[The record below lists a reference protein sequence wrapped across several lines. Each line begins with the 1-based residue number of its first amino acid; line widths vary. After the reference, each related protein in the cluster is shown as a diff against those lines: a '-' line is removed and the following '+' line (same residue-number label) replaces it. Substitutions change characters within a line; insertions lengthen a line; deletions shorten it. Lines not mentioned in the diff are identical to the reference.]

1 MTSSSTD
8 IVNRDT
14 IMMAGA
20 RIGPHI
26 RRTPFMEIQAGDLL
40 PDRPVVLKL
49 EYMQHSGSFKARGA
63 FNAMLS
69 RPVPEAGVIAAS
81 GGNHGAAVAFA
92 ARKLGHNAEIFVPEL
107 ASKAKIRRLEAYG
120 ATVNVIGSVFAE
132 ALEACIARQQE
143 TGALFLHPY
152 DQPEILNGQ
161 GTVALDFTA
170 QIPSVDTIMVSVG
183 GGGLIG
189 GMAAWCRGEFR
200 LIGVEPETCN
210 ALDAA
215 MAAGQPVD
223 VAVSGCAAD
232 SLGAKQVG
240 SLMYPYA
247 EAYVDNVV
255 TVPEEAIVEAQKLLW
270 DRLRIAVETGAATT
284 LAGLLSGAY
293 QPPPDAKVGVVLC
306 GANLEPASVA

>member
-1 MTSSSTD
+1 MTASSTD

-26 RRTPFMEIQAGDLL
+26 RRTPFLEIQAGDLL

-92 ARKLGHNAEIFVPEL
+92 ARKLGHKAEIFVPEL

-120 ATVNVIGSVFAE
+120 ATVNVTGSVFAE
-132 ALEACIARQQE
+132 ALEACISRQQE

-215 MAAGQPVD
+215 MTAGEPVD

-232 SLGAKQVG
+232 SLGAKRVG

-247 EAYVDNVV
+247 EAYIDRVV
-255 TVPEEAIVEAQKLLW
+255 TVPEDAIIEAQKLLW

-293 QPPPDAKVGVVLC
+293 QPPADAKVGVVLC
-306 GANLEPASVA
+306 GANIEPAALG